1 MKLTGLCLAFAAV
14 CIVLSCSFSS
24 GQGEHSPTSQKA
36 AIDDSSN
43 LIRWQV
49 RTSGAYFL
57 YDGNEDPY
65 LYINIKS
72 GENKND
78 KKRVPLNISLVLDR
92 SGSMAGDKIEYAK
105 KAAMFVVDQL
115 NSNDILSIVNYDDK
129 VEVTS
134 PSQPVKNKEMLKA
147 AIDQICDRGST
158 NLSGGTLQG
167 YFQVAKTMKAG
178 YVNRVLLLTDGLAN
192 VGITDPSELKKL
204 VDNKYKEKGI
214 AISTFGLG
222 ADYNEDLLTLLA
234 ETGRA
239 NYYFIKQADQ
249 IPGIFAS
256 ELKGLLSVVGQNA
269 ALSVTLPDG
278 MECEKVYGYPYELK
292 NSKVEI
298 KFNDIYANDEKAV
311 LIKLKPVNRQKAT
324 FSFNCNL
331 SYTDASTFEEKNL
344 AGNATINLTKEKEKV
359 EKFRDPVVQEMIAV
373 FTSAEKFDEI
383 LADVDRGDYKTAK
396 READSTLK
404 TIKASKEKYNSEKL
418 QKQEIQLEAYTKNLD
433 SVQNM
438 KLEDVKLYQKSNKS
452 ANYEVKKMKKQ

>member
-1 MKLTGLCLAFAAV
+1 MKLTGFCLAFAAV

-24 GQGEHSPTSQKA
+24 GQGENSPKSQKA

-49 RTSGAYFL
+49 RTSGAYLL

-167 YFQVAKTMKAG
+167 YWQVAKTMKAG

-204 VDNKYKEKGI
+204 VDNKYKENGI
-214 AISTFGLG
+214 ALSTFGLG

-249 IPGIFAS
+249 IPGIFAN
-256 ELKGLLSVVGQNA
+256 ELKGLLSVVAQNA
-269 ALSVTLPDG
+269 AVSVTLPDG

-292 NSKVEI
+292 NNKVEI

-311 LIKLKPVNRQKAT
+311 LIKLKPVNRHKAA

-331 SYTDASTFEEKNL
+331 SYTDAETFQEKNL

-396 READSTLK
+396 RKADSTLK
-404 TIKASKEKYNSEKL
+404 TIRVSKDKYKSEKL
-418 QKQEIQLEAYTKNLD
+418 QKQELQLEEYTKNLD

-452 ANYEVKKMKKQ
+452 ANYEVKKLKKQ